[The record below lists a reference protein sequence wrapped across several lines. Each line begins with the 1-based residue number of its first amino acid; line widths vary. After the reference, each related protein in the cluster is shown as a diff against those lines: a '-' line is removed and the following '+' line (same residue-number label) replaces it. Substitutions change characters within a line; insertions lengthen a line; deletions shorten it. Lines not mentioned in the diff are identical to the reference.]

1 MNDRLF
7 TGLEEA
13 WNPAVIFLFL
23 CFLFNFFSD
32 FIRHF
37 NWRLRRR
44 RHLDLWQ
51 IKTGSND
58 CHDDRFPDL
67 LVDCYAENDVDI
79 IAGRFPDVFN
89 RVVRVVN
96 RNVRAAG
103 NVDDRFLSAVDL
115 SFQ

>member
-13 WNPAVIFLFL
+13 WNSAVVFLFL

-51 IKTGSND
+51 IKAGSDD

-79 IAGRFPDVFN
+79 VAGRFPDVFN

-103 NVDDRFLSAVDL
+103 NVNDRFLEGQGSAL
-115 SFQ
+115 I